1 MQYGSSR
8 VIPMAV
14 EIIRKVVK
22 NGLKQTLI
30 PLLKALWKSGKIPK
44 RNLNQNLLNIGP
56 VWIFSGKNDK
66 RVVVHQGTLFFLQR
80 LCPC

>member
-1 MQYGSSR
+1 
-8 VIPMAV
+8 
-14 EIIRKVVK
+14 
-22 NGLKQTLI
+22 
-30 PLLKALWKSGKIPK
+30 LLKALWKSGKIPK